1 MMNRVIIGYAACP
14 GARHDAAGKQLFI
27 AGATSDA
34 AAQLS
39 PRRN

>member
-1 MMNRVIIGYAACP
+1 MMNRVIERPERRP